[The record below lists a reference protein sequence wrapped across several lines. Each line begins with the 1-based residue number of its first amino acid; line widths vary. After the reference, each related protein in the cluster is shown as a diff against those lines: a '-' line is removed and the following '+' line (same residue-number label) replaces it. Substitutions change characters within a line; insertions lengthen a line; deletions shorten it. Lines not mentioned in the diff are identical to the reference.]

1 MEKKKGQGL
10 QHVKVI
16 RSGGFRVDM
25 NKYLES
31 RRSKAS
37 TGQSKSEN
45 RKGSSTE
52 KGQS

>member
-31 RRSKAS
+31 RRSKSAS
-37 TGQSKSEN
+37 GQSKSRGSKDSST
-45 RKGSSTE
+45 RKG
-52 KGQS
+52 

>member
-25 NKYLES
+25 NKYLET
-31 RRSKAS
+31 RRSKAAS
-37 TGQSKSEN
+37 GQSKTNSSKGGST
-45 RKGSSTE
+45 RKG
-52 KGQS
+52 

>member
-16 RSGGFRVDM
+16 PSGGFRVDI

-31 RRSKAS
+31 RRSKAAS
-37 TGQSKSEN
+37 GQSKSN
-45 RKGSSTE
+45 SSKGGSTRKG
-52 KGQS
+52 